1 MEYSPEDKT
10 SPDTSSELLKA
21 TRELQGSP
29 ARKLTG
35 NRLQGAGVERLALKG
50 NVEYLKSLSEL
61 VEQAGSYQAL
71 LSGESVI
78 SQPPSGQRN
87 ISAKQVFVNLGLND
101 ESKHGKMSLG
111 PVLKGIDYDRLKNN
125 YPKERFKFYSSFDLR
140 TDEQKGLGEEWLG
153 DVAERAYEA
162 GLSLETKAFDH
173 AYDSLNLYTWHPEG
187 VAAIVQELYP
197 YYESKGLYYE
207 TPHFFQGEIDGV
219 NPNHVGFVQEPIH
232 GWGQGSHSQ
241 RMGVLGAEFDKY
253 VQHDQDID
261 EQAFISAAKAAQVNP
276 ARPYVIGE

>member
-1 MEYSPEDKT
+1 MEYSPENKT
-10 SPDTSSELLKA
+10 SPDISNELLKA
-21 TRELQGSP
+21 TRELQDSP

-35 NRLQGAGVERLALKG
+35 NRLQGAGVERLALKR
-50 NVEYLKSLSEL
+50 NVEYLNSLSEL

-78 SQPPSGQRN
+78 SQLPNGQRN
-87 ISAKQVFVNLGLND
+87 ISAKQVFANLGLND
-101 ESKHGKMSLG
+101 ESRHGKMSPG
-111 PVLKGIDYDRLKNN
+111 PVLKGVDYDHLKNN

-140 TDEQKGLGEEWLG
+140 TDEQKGLGEEWLK

-162 GLSLETKAFDH
+162 GLSLQTKAFEH
-173 AYDSLNLYTWHPEG
+173 TYDSLNLYTWHPERI
-187 VAAIVQELYP
+187 AAIIQELHP
-197 YYESKGLYYE
+197 YYEPKGLYYE

-261 EQAFISAAKAAQVNP
+261 EQAFVSAAKAAQVNP